1 MKWLNITLTLYATMW
16 YQKIGLCDIEICS
29 L

>member
-16 YQKIGLCDIEICS
+16 YLKIGLFDIEICS